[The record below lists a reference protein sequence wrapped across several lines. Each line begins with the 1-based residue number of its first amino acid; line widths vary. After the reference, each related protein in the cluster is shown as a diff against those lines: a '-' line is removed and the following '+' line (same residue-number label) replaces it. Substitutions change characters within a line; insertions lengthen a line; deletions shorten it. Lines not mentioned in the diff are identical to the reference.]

1 MLQYA
6 LPPPVV
12 MGSAPKV
19 PVVKVVALKV
29 PVAKVVTFKVP
40 EKSTEVEIQE
50 DEFDMVDYGMQ
61 GKVKRVRRTER
72 FVVSRVWT
80 KRGGYSHPGSSISAV
95 STPITPFWVSN
106 THATQHQSINKGC
119 QNNIKNHIN
128 STVKTHQHFRPD
140 KGPYTTI
147 FLSLSPLLLSK

>member
-80 KRGGYSHPGSSISAV
+80 KRGGYSYPCLLYKCRLHSHHSLLGLK
-95 STPITPFWVSN
+95 
-106 THATQHQSINKGC
+106 HARNATSKHQQGIPEQHQKP
-119 QNNIKNHIN
+119 
-128 STVKTHQHFRPD
+128 HQQYRQDPPSFP
-140 KGPYTTI
+140 
-147 FLSLSPLLLSK
+147 S

>member
-50 DEFDMVDYGMQ
+50 DEFDMLDYGMQ
-61 GKVKRVRRTER
+61 GKVKRVRRAER
-72 FVVSRVWT
+72 HLSAAE
-80 KRGGYSHPGSSISAV
+80 PGRKEV
-95 STPITPFWVSN
+95 DTPT
-106 THATQHQSINKGC
+106 
-119 QNNIKNHIN
+119 
-128 STVKTHQHFRPD
+128 RD
-140 KGPYTTI
+140 
-147 FLSLSPLLLSK
+147 PL